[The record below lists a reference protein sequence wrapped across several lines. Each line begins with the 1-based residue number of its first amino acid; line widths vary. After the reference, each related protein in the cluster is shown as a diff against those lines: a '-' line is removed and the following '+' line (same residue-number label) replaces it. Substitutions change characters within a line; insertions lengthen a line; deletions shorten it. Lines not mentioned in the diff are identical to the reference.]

1 MATKLPPLGEPS
13 PLKRRALW
21 AGAVV
26 GIVAAVA
33 VVALSRV
40 HPTERR
46 RERRWQRMTRAA
58 TQGSEATGTPS
69 ESVSAEQALSDYITT
84 QLKQEYA
91 GDCTA
96 ALMPDTPGLCSA
108 ARGERQNRKA
118 FLRRAQLLRVSPL
131 WVFLRKEGSAWKVES
146 TLPVKPETVNAPG
159 APWPLEKGAKVIV
172 GGTGTCL
179 NVRAAPGIKEA
190 AVDCIADGT
199 VIVLEE
205 GPVDMDGYQWW
216 RPEGRSGWV
225 AGDWLPLRGRQ
236 RNAVA
241 CIRHFDS
248 DGIAGRPWATTTTR
262 LSENATARAERHP
275 KRKDGK
281 ALSKVHHSAGT
292 GRCGSAGAGWA
303 SWPVV
308 PSLVT
313 KRY

>member
-1 MATKLPPLGEPS
+1 MANKLPPLGEPS
-13 PLKRRALW
+13 RLKRRALW
-21 AGAVV
+21 AGVVV
-26 GIVAAVA
+26 GIVAVVA
-33 VVALSRV
+33 VVAFAGVS
-40 HPTERR
+40 
-46 RERRWQRMTRAA
+46 MKGGGNGGGKDSAA
-58 TQGSEATGTPS
+58 TPGSQTTGTPS

-96 ALMPDTPGLCSA
+96 ALMPEIKGLCWA
-108 ARGERQNRKA
+108 ARGERSNRKA
-118 FLRRAQLLRVSPL
+118 FLIGPSSYEYQL

-179 NVRAAPGIKEA
+179 NVRAAPGIQEA

-225 AGDWLPLRGRQ
+225 AGDWLRY
-236 RNAVA
+236 A
-241 CIRHFDS
+241 D
-248 DGIAGRPWATTTTR
+248 
-262 LSENATARAERHP
+262 ENATPSPAAATP
-275 KRKDGK
+275 TP
-281 ALSKVHHSAGT
+281 AG
-292 GRCGSAGAGWA
+292 
-303 SWPVV
+303 
-308 PSLVT
+308 
-313 KRY
+313 